1 MKPINF
7 DASTCN
13 PISSNCVIWQG
24 PDIPIINLCSGDSIS
39 DVVYALALQ
48 LEEVMKQ
55 INVNSYDLSCFN
67 ITSCKPDDFTA
78 LLQFLIGKICE
89 LENINPPSEKS
100 GGCPDCM
107 VTVAQCLQTNGQ
119 QTMNLVE
126 YVNLIAEKLCVLI
139 SQVAALDTRV
149 TNLETAVNTLQNTP
163 APTLTV
169 PPVNVTCASTSFTSN
184 QVWIVVQEFINNYWC
199 PFYQTTGTASELF
212 SSLNPD
218 CAYPVLVPAITPATT
233 VAEAITNIWRVICN
247 TPSVSITSEDT
258 TTIKTTITE
267 TGTSSIV
274 YNISSEII
282 DTGWHCLKGFDHYAA
297 YSPTGS
303 NSMIVQKPQ
312 VRRIGNVLHFKGQIC
327 IPLES
332 ATSPGTVL
340 EWDYGYSPAH
350 NTYEGETSGPSSGK
364 KPYQGTGGV
373 TVNSSGKILFN
384 NGNSVIPTEVLPL
397 GYSLD
402 YSYSVGWKMAWRNM
416 KTGSCAT
423 LLTTWANVAIGSDGS
438 FVWGCLADL
447 EESITTSCNPGAWST
462 SHLNYTVSN
471 VTSGQKVT
479 DFKSAVNVHDSASSG
494 NQNAQPDFSTTET
507 YPITINANDPDE
519 IGGFIIIID
528 GLTAFIGPC
537 VTTIPAPT
545 LDTNACNGLCPGV

>member
-126 YVNLIAEKLCVLI
+126 YVNLIAEKLCALI

-149 TNLETAVNTLQNTP
+149 TNLETAVNALQNTP

-218 CAYPVLVPAITPATT
+218 CPYPVLVPAITPATT
-233 VAEAITNIWRVICN
+233 LAEAITNIWRVICG
-247 TPSVSITSEDT
+247 TPPVTVASEDT
-258 TTIKTTITE
+258 PTIITTV
-267 TGTSSIV
+267 TGGPDYI
-274 YNISSEII
+274 ISSKIT
-282 DTGWHCLKGFDHYAA
+282 DTGWINLNGFGYLSGND
-297 YSPTGS
+297 G
-303 NSMIVQKPQ
+303 KPQ
-312 VRRIGNVLHFKGQIC
+312 CRRIGNEVHFRGYIIVPIGSSTNGNGGTVVASPDPESYNDLPKGQTFNT
-327 IPLES
+327 EDAS
-332 ATSPGTVL
+332 VL
-340 EWDYGYSPAH
+340 TDACKLK
-350 NTYEGETSGPSSGK
+350 TY
-364 KPYQGTGGV
+364 GGV
-373 TVNSSGKILFN
+373 DWNTGEKAISLQFN
-384 NGNSVIPTEVLPL
+384 QGNSVIPTGILGPGETFDGSYLKGTREIIYRIVKSSDRHVCLHTLVSLSVDDTGVLTL
-397 GYSLD
+397 GSVLAD
-402 YSYSVGWKMAWRNM
+402 ESYQSSTYGYEF
-416 KTGSCAT
+416 G
-423 LLTTWANVAIGSDGS
+423 AIGRNLISNIVSGDYVPTYTPTSPSQYNAPSAGAYATS
-438 FVWGCLADL
+438 QITGAAGTWLFNQDAGRADQL
-447 EESITTSCNPGAWST
+447 
-462 SHLNYTVSN
+462 
-471 VTSGQKVT
+471 
-479 DFKSAVNVHDSASSG
+479 
-494 NQNAQPDFSTTET
+494 
-507 YPITINANDPDE
+507 
-519 IGGFIIIID
+519 GGFLFRLD
-528 GLTAFIGPC
+528 GLRSFIEPC
-537 VTTIPAPT
+537 GVYVPT
-545 LDTNACNGLCPGV
+545 YASCV